1 MADQTDQ
8 CCLVVVGSDG
18 EILRTAPGNRIYG
31 SREAAAK
38 HQRYLLALPPD
49 MHYAMARVTLIEDDP
64 WDLPD
69 EDEDTEGGASN
80 GE

>member
-1 MADQTDQ
+1 MTDPRALAERDDR
-8 CCLVVVGSDG
+8 CVLVVVGSDG

-31 SREAAAK
+31 TLEAAVN
-38 HQRYLLALPPD
+38 HQRHLLALPPD
-49 MHYAMARVTLIEDDP
+49 MHYATARVTLT
-64 WDLPD
+64 